1 MSDWESDD
9 AAAPA
14 SRSIAT
20 KKPVKSKWEGE
31 DEEESSPASDWD
43 ASSDESSEDDKP
55 APAPAAPLKKKG
67 TVKQKIAEKEAAKAA
82 RGGDDD
88 LEYDEDSV
96 LDPREKARLD
106 REREIKA
113 DLDNAAVLL
122 GAAGLGGTSSS
133 ELDALISA
141 NPRTKE
147 DFQDFSTRIIE
158 FIVKR
163 HQAKPLYASFVEHH
177 VRELCQPL
185 KDVEIRKAASG
196 LTTLANEKQREQRD
210 KTSGKKKVKAA
221 AKPVLGSA
229 KVANK
234 FDTGVYDEALDD
246 FGTNQED
253 FM

>member
-1 MSDWESDD
+1 M
-9 AAAPA
+9 
-14 SRSIAT
+14 
-20 KKPVKSKWEGE
+20 
-31 DEEESSPASDWD
+31 
-43 ASSDESSEDDKP
+43 
-55 APAPAAPLKKKG
+55 
-67 TVKQKIAEKEAAKAA
+67 KQKIAEKEAAKAA
-82 RGGDDD
+82 RGGNDDDD

-106 REREIKA
+106 KEREIKA

-163 HQAKPLYASFVEHH
+163 HQTKPLYASFVEHH

-196 LTTLANEKQREQRD
+196 LTTLANEKQKEFRD

-246 FGTNQED
+246 FGTNQDD